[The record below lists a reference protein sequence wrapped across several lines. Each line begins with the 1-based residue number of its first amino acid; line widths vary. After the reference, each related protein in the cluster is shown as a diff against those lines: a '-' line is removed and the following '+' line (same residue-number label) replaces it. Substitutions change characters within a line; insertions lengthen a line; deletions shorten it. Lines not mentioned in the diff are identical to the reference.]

1 LTRITRS
8 LVACD
13 PPDLTGELSQKA
25 LERGKAPLTIIN
37 RGMVPEMEIV
47 GERFQTEGYFLPK

>member
-1 LTRITRS
+1 
-8 LVACD
+8 
-13 PPDLTGELSQKA
+13 LTGELSQKA